1 VTARA
6 ALVTGA
12 STGIG
17 RATALL
23 LARDG
28 YTVFAGVRREQDGDA
43 VRTEA
48 QGAPGDLEPLLLDV
62 TDPDAIAAAVVAI
75 RDETR
80 GRGIDALVNNA
91 GSAHTGPLEFV
102 ELDDVRRQFEVN
114 LIGQLAVTQAMLP
127 MLRQT
132 RGRIV
137 NVTSIGGLVATPFYG
152 PYAAS
157 KFALEAFSDCLRT
170 ELKPWGIRTI
180 AIEPG
185 SIATEIWNSGQAIA
199 DEARESMPPEAE
211 ALYGK
216 ALDAVIRISAETGA
230 RGIPPEEAARVIH
243 KAITARRPRARYL
256 VGRDAHGMKHLSR
269 LLPDRVWD
277 AIIRRALRLP

>member
-1 VTARA
+1 MSTRA

-17 RATALL
+17 KATALL

-28 YTVFAGVRREQDGDA
+28 YTVFAGVRRASDGEA
-43 VRTEA
+43 IRTEA
-48 QGAPGDLEPLLLDV
+48 QGELEPVLLDI
-62 TDPDAIAAAVVAI
+62 TDPEAIAAAVVTI
-75 RDETR
+75 RDGTR

-102 ELDDVRRQFEVN
+102 ELDALRRQFEVN
-114 LIGQLAVTQAMLP
+114 LIGHVAVTQAMLP

-137 NVTSIGGLVATPFYG
+137 NVTSVGGLVATPFLG
-152 PYAAS
+152 PYAGS
-157 KFALEAFSDCLRT
+157 KYALEAFSDCLRT
-170 ELKPWGIRTI
+170 ELRPWGIRTI
-180 AIEPG
+180 AVEPG
-185 SIATEIWNSGQAIA
+185 SIATEIWTSGQAIA
-199 DEARESMPPEAE
+199 DDAREAMPPEAE
-211 ALYGK
+211 QLYGK
-216 ALDAVIRISAETGA
+216 AMDATVRMSNEMGA

-243 KAITARRPRARYL
+243 KALTVRRPKARYL
-256 VGRDAHGMKHLSR
+256 VGRDAYAIKYMSR

-277 AIIRRALRLP
+277 AMIRRALRLP